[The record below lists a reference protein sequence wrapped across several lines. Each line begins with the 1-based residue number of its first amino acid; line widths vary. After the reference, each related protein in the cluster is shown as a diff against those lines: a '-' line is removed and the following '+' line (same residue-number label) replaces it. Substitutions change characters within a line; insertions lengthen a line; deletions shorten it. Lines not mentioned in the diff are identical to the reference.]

1 MIGNGTSAVTAVDL
15 STKGSL
21 LAGDGSGNPSTL
33 GVGTNTFVLTAD
45 SSEAT
50 GLKWAAAGGAG
61 ATGAGGDEVFVENE
75 RVVTTSY
82 TLSTNKSAMCV
93 GPLTINTGVTVT
105 IPSGERLVIL

>member
-1 MIGNGTSAVTAVDL
+1 MLFKSTGFSVSSCSITFLIIL
-15 STKGSL
+15 SSHL
-21 LAGDGSGNPSTL
+21 PSTL

-93 GPLTINTGVTVT
+93 GPITINTGVTVT